1 MAERAATSTR
11 RCTVNPLIGREME
24 GDEVVP
30 VAPERRRKV
39 VVAGGGPGGLY
50 AAWTAA
56 RRGHDVV
63 LMEKEQE
70 LGGVLKSER
79 ALPFKHEMYELTG
92 TYERFCRAAG
102 VDIRL
107 GQEATAASVEAEGAD
122 ALIVA
127 VGSTPLVPPIPGLD
141 GPQVIVV
148 NDYYLHTDEVA
159 DTVVVLGGGLAGCE
173 CAIHLAREGKH
184 VALVEMRDA
193 LAPDANVRHRPLML
207 AEIARLG
214 IDVRLTHQAL
224 AVEDAGV
231 RCKGPEGEVLVPGQ
245 TVICALGQRSNTA
258 AVEALADAALFVRVI
273 GDAARVATIT
283 QAVYQGYYA
292 ALGI

>member
-1 MAERAATSTR
+1 
-11 RCTVNPLIGREME
+11 
-24 GDEVVP
+24 
-30 VAPERRRKV
+30 
-39 VVAGGGPGGLY
+39 
-50 AAWTAA
+50 
-56 RRGHDVV
+56 
-63 LMEKEQE
+63 MEKEGE

-107 GQEATAASVEAEGAD
+107 NAPATAASVEAEGAD

-141 GPQVIVV
+141 GPNVIVV
-148 NDYYLHTDEVA
+148 NDYYLHADEVGKS
-159 DTVVVLGGGLAGCE
+159 VVVLGGGLAGCE
-173 CAIHLAREGKH
+173 CAIHLAREGKQ

-207 AEIARLG
+207 AEIERLG
-214 IDVRLTHQAL
+214 IKVLTGHQAL
-224 AVEDAGV
+224 RVEEAGV
-231 RCKGPEGEVLVPGQ
+231 TCKNPDGGEVQIEGA
-245 TVICALGQRSNTA
+245 TVICALGQRSNVA
-258 AVEALADAALFVRVI
+258 AVDELADAAPFVRVI

-283 QAVYQGYYA
+283 QAVYQGYHA
-292 ALGI
+292 ALDI